1 MRVVLVG
8 TTHPGNIGASA
19 RAMKAMGLAHL
30 HLVSPSVFP
39 SAVATA
45 RAAGADDILAA
56 VIVHESLDQALE
68 GCGIAFGTTARGR
81 RIGWPTLSP
90 REAAGE
96 ILRSARA
103 GDTAVVFG
111 GERSGL
117 SNEELDRCQRS
128 IWIPTVDRFRSL
140 NLAQAVQI
148 LAYELH
154 LAADPAA
161 EPAPRHIELKGGDRP
176 AAAEE
181 LNDLQAH
188 ILHVMEVA
196 AYHDPERPKLLE
208 RRLRR
213 LMNRA
218 DLLHSEVQIL
228 RGFLAA
234 VEAGL
239 GAVRKD

>member
-1 MRVVLVG
+1 
-8 TTHPGNIGASA
+8 
-19 RAMKAMGLAHL
+19 MKAMGLARL
-30 HLVSPSVFP
+30 HLVSPSMFP
-39 SAVATA
+39 SAAATA

-56 VIVHESLDQALE
+56 AIVHESLDQALE
-68 GCGIAFGTTARGR
+68 GCMIAFGTTARDR
-81 RIGWPTLSP
+81 RIGWPTLTP

-96 ILRSARA
+96 ILRSATV

-111 GERSGL
+111 RERSGL
-117 SNEELDRCQRS
+117 SNEELDRCQRAV
-128 IWIPTVDRFRSL
+128 WIPTVDGFRSL

-154 LAADPAA
+154 LAAERSDDS
-161 EPAPRHIELKGGDRP
+161 APHRGALKGGDRL

-181 LNDLQAH
+181 LNGLQAH
-188 ILHVMEVA
+188 ILQVMEVA

-218 DLLHSEVQIL
+218 GLLHSEVQIL

-239 GAVRKD
+239 GSVRKD

>member
-1 MRVVLVG
+1 
-8 TTHPGNIGASA
+8 
-19 RAMKAMGLAHL
+19 MKAMGLTRL
-30 HLVSPSVFP
+30 HLVSPSTFP
-39 SAVATA
+39 SAAATA

-56 VIVHESLDQALE
+56 AVIHETLDQALE
-68 GCGIAFGTTARGR
+68 GCTIAFGTTARDR
-81 RIGWPTLSP
+81 RIGWPTLAP

-96 ILRSARA
+96 ILRLAVA

-111 GERSGL
+111 RERSGL
-117 SNEELDRCQRS
+117 SNEELDRCQRAV
-128 IWIPTVDRFRSL
+128 WIPTVDGFRSL

-154 LAADPAA
+154 LAAEPSAD
-161 EPAPRHIELKGGDRP
+161 PAPRHIALKGGDCL
-176 AAAEE
+176 AVAEQ
-181 LNDLQAH
+181 LNGLQAH
-188 ILHVMEVA
+188 ILRVMEAA

-213 LMNRA
+213 LIHRA

-228 RGFLAA
+228 RGFLSA